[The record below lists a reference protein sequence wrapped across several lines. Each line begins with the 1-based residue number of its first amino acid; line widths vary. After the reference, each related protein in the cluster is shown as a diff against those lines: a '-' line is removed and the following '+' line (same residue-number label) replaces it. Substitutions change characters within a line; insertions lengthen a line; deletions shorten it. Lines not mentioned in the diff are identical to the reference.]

1 MAKRPQPSTIPP
13 PSLSHQV
20 LFDQVR
26 SALERRRAGQ
36 RITTSE
42 IAAIR
47 RYERQRATQQ
57 RQAAYHAVPQT
68 ELVPMLATTRK
79 TLLEWETA
87 GMPVD
92 RDNGPIS
99 YDLYKVLPWIR
110 SRSVGETGG
119 GDVSKRA
126 AEIKLLVRRE
136 AALQLKMQIMSGEL
150 VHRDDVQAASVAKIR
165 MVKAG
170 LEALR
175 HALAPA
181 VLELDD
187 HATLD
192 QASALIWDYVEP
204 LLNAFAGRAKNWIDS
219 NGQKWVRIGFPAPAE
234 SKDTKGG
241 QADGDKDAAASV
253 RVDACPRVQP
263 PPPAG

>member
-1 MAKRPQPSTIPP
+1 M
-13 PSLSHQV
+13 LDH
-20 LFDQVR
+20 VR
-26 SALERRRAGQ
+26 QALKRRRAGQ
-36 RITTSE
+36 RRTASE

-47 RYERQRATQQ
+47 RYERQRATQK

-79 TLLEWETA
+79 SLLEWEAA
-87 GMPVD
+87 GLPAN
-92 RDNGPIS
+92 RDTKPIT
-99 YDLYKVLPWIR
+99 YDLFRVLPWLKAR
-110 SRSVGETGG
+110 WMGEIGG
-119 GDVSKRA
+119 GDLSKRA